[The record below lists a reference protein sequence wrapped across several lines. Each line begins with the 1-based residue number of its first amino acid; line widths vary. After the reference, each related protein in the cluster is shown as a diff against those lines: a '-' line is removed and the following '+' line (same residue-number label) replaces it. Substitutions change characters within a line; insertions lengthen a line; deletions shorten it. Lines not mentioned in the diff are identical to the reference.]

1 MKGYNIALWFCKT
14 CGWSWQTLSSKFE
27 TEDQCPECNS
37 YFETEDQCPECNSYY
52 TQRVIKQQDLV

>member
-37 YFETEDQCPECNSYY
+37 YN